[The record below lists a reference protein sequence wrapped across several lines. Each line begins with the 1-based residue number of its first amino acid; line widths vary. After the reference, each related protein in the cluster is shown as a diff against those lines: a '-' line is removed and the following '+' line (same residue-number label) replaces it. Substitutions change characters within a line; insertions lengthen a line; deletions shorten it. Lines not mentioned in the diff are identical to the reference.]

1 MDKNL
6 LEYEFKRKGYNVG
19 KFCEKLGISEATY
32 YRKTSGKS
40 EFSRAE
46 IERIM
51 DLLELDSPTPIFFTR

>member
-19 KFCEKLGISEATY
+19 
-32 YRKTSGKS
+32 KTSGKS